1 MIQYRS
7 SKCNMAVIVITDN
20 PPIKACKCEAP
31 ITAEMQA
38 KAKGKGG
45 VKA

>member
-1 MIQYRS
+1 MIQYRC

-20 PPIKACKCEAP
+20 PPIKA
-31 ITAEMQA
+31 EMQA